1 MKRLVTTKL
10 LTTVL
15 CCLLI
20 AFTMSA
26 ATEFSRWQCHHLA
39 GELQA
44 SPFSVLSELE
54 AAAEGAPSSLCLRFS
69 SASATVLTCSRF
81 RYSRSS
87 CRQTGKGKA
96 RINRS
101 DRRRSLP
108 KMDRISRRQRWDRAG
123 MTAEKW
129 QKSNREQNH
138 TPLIY
143 RYCFR
148 QMIPVWNSSLYQI
161 LKSCLWRTLCC

>member
-1 MKRLVTTKL
+1 MKRLTTAKW
-10 LTTVL
+10 LTAGL
-15 CCLLI
+15 CCLLT

-26 ATEFSRWQCHHLA
+26 ATEFSRRQCHHLA
-39 GELQA
+39 GELPA
-44 SPFSVLSELE
+44 SPCSVPSELE

-101 DRRRSLP
+101 DRSRSLP
-108 KMDRISRRQRWDRAG
+108 KVDRISRRQRWDREG
-123 MTAEKW
+123 MSAEKR
-129 QKSNREQNH
+129 QKSNREQHH
-138 TPLIY
+138 TPLVY
-143 RYCFR
+143 RY
-148 QMIPVWNSSLYQI
+148 L
-161 LKSCLWRTLCC
+161 L